1 MVVPSRE
8 HFRTLARSHRVVPVC
23 ETLLADLTTPLAA
36 FARLCGPDE
45 GRTMRART
53 ARRTGR
59 TGFLLESVDHGGR
72 WSRWSFIGRD
82 PRARLVARGTRVTL
96 TGEVPDG
103 IPTDRGVLAA
113 LEALLGH
120 YRSPTPEQFGADLP
134 PLHSG
139 VVGYLGYDVVRE
151 VERLPDV
158 PEDDKGWP
166 DAVLSVI
173 GELAAYDHWS
183 QQVTL
188 VANAF
193 VEPDATDAELDAA
206 YDDAVARL
214 ERMAADGATPLDEPL
229 VTPPERADESVA
241 VESSMAAGMY
251 EAAVTAAKEH
261 ILAGDIFQVVLA
273 QRFGFS
279 TTADPFDVY
288 RTLRQVNPSPYMY
301 FVREDEL
308 TLVGCSPEPM
318 VQLLDGRVIS
328 RPIAGTRFRGRTDEH
343 DRQLAAEL
351 LEHPKERAEHIMLVD
366 LARNDVGRVVEFGT
380 VPGGRADDAGALQ
393 PRHAPHVA
401 GVGPA
406 GRGPHPDR
414 RAAGHPAGGHR
425 VRGTQGAGHGDHRR
439 DGAHQAGALRRD
451 RRLHRLLRQHRHR
464 HRHPHHGHGAR
475 RSRRHPAG
483 HRPGRCRR
491 GGRLRARGRGAGDPQ
506 QGQGAAVGGARGGA
520 HDGTTAGRAGR
531 PGHMTDVTA
540 DYLALRREVAAFPFP
555 RDVLSVQGA
564 DAVSFLQGQLSA
576 DVAALAVGS
585 SAWSLLL
592 EPQGKVDAWIRVTR
606 TAGDRVVIDVDGGWG
621 ERGGGAAQPV
631 QAAGGRRPS
640 NRSTGPAW
648 RCAAR
653 AFLALDVSGAGAE
666 LVLEVDWRGLPGVDL
681 LGPDVTVPDG
691 VHRAGEVAVHN
702 VRIEQ
707 GWPAMGHELDD
718 SVIPAEAGQWLID
731 RSVSFT
737 KGCYTGQELVARIDS
752 RGGNTPRHLRG
763 VVIGANVLPPEGA
776 TVQVDGQDKGT
787 LTSVGESLD
796 LRAPV
801 ALAYVHR
808 TVEVPA
814 EVTVAW
820 DGGEAP
826 ARVVDLPFLPA

>member
-36 FARLCGPDE
+36 FARLCGPDDAS
-45 GRTMRART
+45 GRTDADG
-53 ARRTGR
+53 TGR

-279 TTADPFDVY
+279 TTADPLDVY

-380 VPGGRADDAGALQ
+380 CQVDELMTLERYSHVMHLTSQVSGRLAAGRTPIDVLRATL
-393 PRHAPHVA
+393 
-401 GVGPA
+401 PA
-406 GRGPHPDR
+406 GTVSGAPKVRAMEIIDEMEPTKRGPYAGIVGYIDFSGNIDTAIAIRTMVMEPAGPDGTR
-414 RAAGHPAGGHR
+414 RAT
-425 VRGTQGAGHGDHRR
+425 V
-439 DGAHQAGALRRD
+439 QAGAGVVADSVPADEELETRNKAKA
-451 RRLHRLLRQHRHR
+451 LLS
-464 HRHPHHGHGAR
+464 AV
-475 RSRRHPAG
+475 PAAE
-483 HRPGRCRR
+483 RMTAQRR
-491 GGRLRARGRGAGDPQ
+491 GGRVDP
-506 QGQGAAVGGARGGA
+506 
-520 HDGTTAGRAGR
+520 
-531 PGHMTDVTA
+531 VT
-540 DYLALRREVAAFPFP
+540 
-555 RDVLSVQGA
+555 
-564 DAVSFLQGQLSA
+564 
-576 DVAALAVGS
+576 
-585 SAWSLLL
+585 
-592 EPQGKVDAWIRVTR
+592 
-606 TAGDRVVIDVDGGWG
+606 
-621 ERGGGAAQPV
+621 
-631 QAAGGRRPS
+631 
-640 NRSTGPAW
+640 
-648 RCAAR
+648 
-653 AFLALDVSGAGAE
+653 
-666 LVLEVDWRGLPGVDL
+666 
-681 LGPDVTVPDG
+681 
-691 VHRAGEVAVHN
+691 
-702 VRIEQ
+702 
-707 GWPAMGHELDD
+707 
-718 SVIPAEAGQWLID
+718 
-731 RSVSFT
+731 
-737 KGCYTGQELVARIDS
+737 
-752 RGGNTPRHLRG
+752 
-763 VVIGANVLPPEGA
+763 
-776 TVQVDGQDKGT
+776 
-787 LTSVGESLD
+787 
-796 LRAPV
+796 
-801 ALAYVHR
+801 
-808 TVEVPA
+808 
-814 EVTVAW
+814 
-820 DGGEAP
+820 
-826 ARVVDLPFLPA
+826 